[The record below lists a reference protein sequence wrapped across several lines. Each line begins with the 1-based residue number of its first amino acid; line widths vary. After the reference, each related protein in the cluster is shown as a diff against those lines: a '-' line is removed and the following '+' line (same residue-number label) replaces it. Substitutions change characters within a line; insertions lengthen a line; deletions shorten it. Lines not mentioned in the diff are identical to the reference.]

1 MNAHQAAEK
10 MLQTGLFYNPIM
22 LAREFGESA
31 QQGARCLKN
40 ICASDRYQT
49 TVETYPVKKVKVTA
63 IDGRRISIDHL
74 QNTALLFKRPSL
86 LGGGQAHGHR

>member
-22 LAREFGESA
+22 LDREFGESA

-40 ICASDRYQT
+40 ICASDRYNT
-49 TVETYPVKKVKVTA
+49 IVETYPVQKVKVTA
-63 IDGRRISIDHL
+63 IDGRRVTIEQL
-74 QNTALLFKRPSL
+74 QPTALLFKRPRL
-86 LGGGQAHGHR
+86 LAGA